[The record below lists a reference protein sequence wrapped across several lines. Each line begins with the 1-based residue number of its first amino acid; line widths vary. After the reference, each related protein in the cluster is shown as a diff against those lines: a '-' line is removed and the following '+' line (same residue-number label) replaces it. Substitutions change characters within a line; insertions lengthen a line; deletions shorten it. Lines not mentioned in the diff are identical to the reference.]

1 MSPPKPAWSWQFN
14 EDELQEVPPL
24 PLDKPITKEW
34 AWGDSTGEGV
44 KVAVIDSGVD
54 PKHPAVGHVEGGVI
68 LEYDADVEGEV
79 RITEGDADD
88 LFGHGTAC
96 AGIIRKAAPDCE
108 LYSVRVLGERLTGKG
123 VVFAAGLR
131 WCVENNMKVLNMSLS
146 TGKRDFFG
154 MLHELADQA
163 YFHHIML
170 VSAINNVIAPSYPSE
185 YSSVFSVACHE
196 GKDPF
201 RFDYNPRPPV
211 EFGAPG
217 IDVDVAWMRGS
228 TIKATGNSF
237 AAPHITGIIAK
248 ILGKHPDLTP
258 FQMKT
263 VLHAIADN
271 TTLQPVE
278 LRTGT

>member
-1 MSPPKPAWSWQFN
+1 VSPPKPAWSWQFN
-14 EDELQEVPPL
+14 RDELESVQPL
-24 PLDKPITKEW
+24 PLDQPITKEW
-34 AWGDSTGEGV
+34 AWGGSTGKGV
-44 KVAVIDSGVD
+44 KVAVIDSGID
-54 PKHPAVGHVEGGVI
+54 PDHPAVGHVEGGVV
-68 LEYDADVEGEV
+68 LEYDPEVEGEV
-79 RITEGDADD
+79 RIVEGDAPD

-96 AGIIRKAAPDCE
+96 AGVIRKAAPDCE

-123 VVFAAGLR
+123 VVFAAGLK
-131 WCVENNMKVLNMSLS
+131 WCVENQMQVLNMSLS

-154 MLHELADQA
+154 TLHELADMA

-170 VSAINNVIAPSYPSE
+170 VSAINNVTAPSYPSE

-201 RFDYNPRPPV
+201 HFDYNPHPPV

-228 TIKATGNSF
+228 TITATGNSF
-237 AAPHITGIIAK
+237 AAPHIAGLIAR
-248 ILGKHPDLTP
+248 ILGKHPHLTP

-271 TTLQPVE
+271 AKADAEQLK
-278 LRTGT
+278 TGT